1 MLPSTLLCSQQNAQ
15 KRMENKYMYD
25 DLPENMRRS
34 NPPGGGRDLEEKM
47 DAARQVDI
55 RQRMQR
61 ERRERVN
68 QFLDLAVR
76 QG

>member
-1 MLPSTLLCSQQNAQ
+1 
-15 KRMENKYMYD
+15 MYD
-25 DLPENMRRS
+25 DLPETVRRS

-55 RQRMQR
+55 RQRLQR

-68 QFLDLAVR
+68 YYLDLAVR
-76 QG
+76 LWISRKQHFTSLLACW